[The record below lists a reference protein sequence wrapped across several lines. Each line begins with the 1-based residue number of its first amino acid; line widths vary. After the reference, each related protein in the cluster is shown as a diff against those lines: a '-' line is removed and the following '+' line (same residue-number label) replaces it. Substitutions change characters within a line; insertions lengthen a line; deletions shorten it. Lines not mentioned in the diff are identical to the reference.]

1 MCTIHFQVANGIQF
15 GLAAVSWIQMEIVYL
30 TFSIKILRKRSIE
43 SPTSNFPL
51 YILLLLLLQQESL
64 QRAKE
69 EDEKRK
75 EISQKFQ
82 VCAAKHRDG

>member
-1 MCTIHFQVANGIQF
+1 M
-15 GLAAVSWIQMEIVYL
+15 
-30 TFSIKILRKRSIE
+30 
-43 SPTSNFPL
+43 
-51 YILLLLLLQQESL
+51 LLLQQESL